1 MDFGRKDYNENI
13 HEIIDQAPS
22 DEPVFLLRGS
32 DKLAPT
38 LIASYVKELVMAGVD
53 QDIIDSAVS
62 QCRKMIEWQER
73 NGSRVTDLG
82 GVLGGSRKDS
92 SLRELKEVIE
102 DLKSGNEVN
111 PVRLV
116 DLCTAVYGSGSIII
130 YTRTDLENLMQS
142 LGCNTLSELYED
154 LNDQARLD
162 GRIKLVL
169 TNVATYSS
177 SSQGQ
182 STLHI
187 IYCSI

>member
-1 MDFGRKDYNENI
+1 MDFGRKDYNESI

-62 QCRKMIEWQER
+62 QCRKMIEWQEK

-82 GVLGGSRKDS
+82 GISGRNPRDS
-92 SLRELKEVIE
+92 SLRELKEIVN
-102 DLKSGNEVN
+102 DLKSGFEVN

-142 LGCNTLSELYED
+142 LKCETLPDLYED
-154 LNDQARLD
+154 LSDQAELD
-162 GRIKLVL
+162 SRIKLIL
-169 TNVATYSS
+169 TNVVDHSS
-177 SSQGQ
+177 SGQ
-182 STLHI
+182 SILRI